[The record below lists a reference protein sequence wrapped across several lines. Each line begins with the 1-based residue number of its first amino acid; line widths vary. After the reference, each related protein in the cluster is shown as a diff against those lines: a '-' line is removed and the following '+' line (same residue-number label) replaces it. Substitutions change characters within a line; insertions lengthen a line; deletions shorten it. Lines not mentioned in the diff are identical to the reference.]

1 MGYHWIVLFLLFF
14 FVPLMAFVL
23 RQAMSMLMPGFRQFR
38 MESAVR
44 KTGIGVNADIIYR
57 SKTGMID
64 GENPVY
70 RLTFKFVTREG
81 IEVQSSLERALDMDS
96 FIRYAPGNVVAL
108 KYDPTHP
115 ERIALYRH
123 DRPLILGD

>member
-1 MGYHWIVLFLLFF
+1 MEFDWRYIFYLFF
-14 FVPLMAFVL
+14 ALLIAFVL
-23 RQAMSMLMPGFRQFR
+23 RQAISMIMPGFRQFR

-70 RLTFKFVTREG
+70 RLTFKFATREG
-81 IEVQSSLERALDMDS
+81 IEVQSSLERALDMDG

-108 KYDPTHP
+108 KYDPNHP

>member
-1 MGYHWIVLFLLFF
+1 MEFSWIALFFLICGLLF
-14 FVPLMAFVL
+14 VFVL
-23 RQAMSMLMPGFRQFR
+23 RQAISMVIPGFRQFR

-44 KTGIGVNADIIYR
+44 KIGIGVNAEIIHR

-70 RLTFKFVTREG
+70 RLTFKFVTRKG
-81 IEVQSSLERALDMDS
+81 IEVQSSLERALDRDS
-96 FIRYAPGNVVAL
+96 FIRYTPGNVAAL
-108 KYDPTHP
+108 KYDPQDP
-115 ERIALYRH
+115 KRIALTLH